1 MCSNRFACGPARRSD
16 SCYASP
22 RDLDF
27 WVFGYGSLIFR
38 PAFPFL
44 ERRSGFIRGYVRRF
58 YQGSTDHRGVPGA
71 PGRVVTLIP
80 EAGGRCSGMLY
91 RVDARERDAVLA
103 TLDHREQ
110 GGYTRLDVDAFFD
123 GVADTF
129 RALTYFAGEQNPNYL
144 GSASVAE
151 IAAQVRSAR
160 GPSGDNADYVTRLAA
175 SLRELG
181 VEDEHVFA
189 VESALALTE

>member
-1 MCSNRFACGPARRSD
+1 M
-16 SCYASP
+16 
-22 RDLDF
+22 DF

-38 PAFPFL
+38 PAFPYL
-44 ERRSGFIRGYVRRF
+44 ERRPGFVRGYVRRF

-80 EAGGRCSGMLY
+80 QAEGRCSGMLY
-91 RVDARERDAVLA
+91 RVDMREREGVLA

-110 GGYTRLDVDAFFD
+110 GGYTRLDVRAFFHDEEDAFIS
-123 GVADTF
+123 
-129 RALTYFAGEQNPNYL
+129 ALTYFASPDNANYL

-160 GPSGDNADYVTRLAA
+160 GPSGANADYVTRLARA
-175 SLRELG
+175 LRELG
-181 VEDEHVFA
+181 FDDEHVF
-189 VESALALTE
+189 EIERALAVSE

>member
-1 MCSNRFACGPARRSD
+1 M
-16 SCYASP
+16 
-22 RDLDF
+22 DF

-44 ERRSGFIRGYVRRF
+44 ERRAGFIRGYVRRF

-71 PGRVVTLIP
+71 PGRVVTLIR
-80 EAGGRCSGMLY
+80 EAEGSCNGVLY
-91 RVDARERDAVLA
+91 RVDARERETVLA

-110 GGYTRLDVDAFFD
+110 GGYTRLDVEAFFD
-123 GVADTF
+123 GGGAVT
-129 RALTYFAGEQNPNYL
+129 ALTYFADAENPNYL

-160 GPSGDNADYVTRLAA
+160 GPSGANDDYVKRLAA
-175 SLRELG
+175 ALRELG
-181 VEDEHVFA
+181 VEDKHVFA
-189 VESALALTE
+189 VESAIIS

>member
-1 MCSNRFACGPARRSD
+1 M
-16 SCYASP
+16 
-22 RDLDF
+22 DF

-44 ERRSGFIRGYVRRF
+44 ERRPGFIRGYVRRF
-58 YQGSTDHRGVPGA
+58 YQGSVDHRGVPGA
-71 PGRVVTLIP
+71 PGRVVTLIA
-80 EAGGRCSGMLY
+80 ELNGRCGGMLY
-91 RVDARERDAVLA
+91 RVDESERDAVLA

-110 GGYTRLDVDAFFD
+110 GGYTRLDVRAFLHGSDA
-123 GVADTF
+123 VS
-129 RALTYFAGEQNPNYL
+129 ALAYFASPDNANYL

-160 GPSGDNADYVTRLAA
+160 GPSGANVDYVTRLAA

-181 VEDEHVFA
+181 IDDEHVFA
-189 VESALALTE
+189 IERALDVSR

>member
-1 MCSNRFACGPARRSD
+1 M
-16 SCYASP
+16 
-22 RDLDF
+22 DF

-44 ERRSGFIRGYVRRF
+44 ERRPGFIRGYVRRF
-58 YQGSTDHRGVPGA
+58 YQGSVDHRGVPGA

-80 EAGGRCSGMLY
+80 EADGRCGGMLY
-91 RVDARERDAVLA
+91 RVDARERETVLA

-110 GGYTRLDVDAFFD
+110 GGYVRLDVRAFLHD
-123 GVADTF
+123 ADTF
-129 RALTYFAGEQNPNYL
+129 VPALTYFASSDNPNYL

-160 GPSGDNADYVTRLAA
+160 GPSGANADYVVRLAA
-175 SLRELG
+175 ALRELG
-181 VEDEHVFA
+181 VDDEHVFSI
-189 VESALALTE
+189 ERDLIDG

>member
-1 MCSNRFACGPARRSD
+1 
-16 SCYASP
+16 
-22 RDLDF
+22 LDF

-44 ERRSGFIRGYVRRF
+44 EKRLGFIRGYVRRF

-71 PGRVVTLIP
+71 PGRVVTLIA
-80 EAGGRCSGMLY
+80 EAGGHCGGMLY
-91 RVDARERDAVLA
+91 RVDARERERVLA
-103 TLDHREQ
+103 ALDHREQ
-110 GGYTRLDVDAFFD
+110 GGYTRLDVNAFFAGEGD
-123 GVADTF
+123 GFV
-129 RALTYFAGEQNPNYL
+129 RAITYFAGEENPNYL
-144 GSASVAE
+144 GSASVAA

-160 GPSGDNADYVTRLAA
+160 GPSGANSDYVTLLAA

-189 VESALALTE
+189 VERAMAVIR